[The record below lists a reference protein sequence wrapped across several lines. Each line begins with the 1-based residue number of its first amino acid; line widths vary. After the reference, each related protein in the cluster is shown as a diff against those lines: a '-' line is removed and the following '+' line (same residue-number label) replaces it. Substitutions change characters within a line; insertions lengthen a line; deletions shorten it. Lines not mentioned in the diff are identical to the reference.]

1 MTAKHSSILDSL
13 RLATPCTKDW
23 DKMDGDER
31 VRFCGGCEKNV
42 YNISDMTRREAN
54 ALLQEHGLTKCMR
67 ICRRH
72 DGTVITDDCPVGL
85 RKARERFRR
94 IAKVASIAIGF
105 LFASF
110 GKAFG
115 ADAALDRTPAG
126 SVLTDAP
133 PSAVPIPPVTTRTVE
148 LGGEFKTDYKIN
160 LKVGLDHKALR
171 KAVKA
176 RAKEVPRDF
185 TEALKSQLT
194 GKTDRAISHYE
205 KAIAS
210 HPDYKSS
217 YNNLAICLL
226 NRNQPGDLARAGEV
240 LIKAE
245 HLVPK
250 PPAVYFLKAAI
261 CDANGDREGEI
272 ENLRMFLFAYPNC
285 PEAVF
290 KLVNAYD
297 KLKQKFNAHAVLLR
311 ARSFINSWTYDDREA
326 FNKLWETHDLTIIST
341 QSSP

>member
-1 MTAKHSSILDSL
+1 MSEFQSKTAPMGDSKKRIVLDNRNLLFMSSETMTAKNDSILDSL

-54 ALLQEHGLTKCMR
+54 AFLQEHGLTKCMR

-110 GKAFG
+110 GKAYG
-115 ADAALDRTPAG
+115 ADANLDTTPAG
-126 SVLTDAP
+126 GGLTDTP
-133 PSAVPIPPVTTRTVE
+133 LSAVPSPPVTTGTVD
-148 LGGEFKTDYKIN
+148 LGGEFTTDYKIN
-160 LKVGLDHKALR
+160 LKVGLDHIALR

-185 TEALKSQLT
+185 TEALKSQLK

-205 KAIAS
+205 KAIANY
-210 HPDYKSS
+210 PNYASS

-226 NRNQPGDLARAGEV
+226 NRNQPGDLARADEI
-240 LIKAE
+240 LTKAE
-245 HLVPK
+245 TVGVK
-250 PPAVYFLKAAI
+250 PTSVYLLKAALR
-261 CDANGDREGEI
+261 DAG
-272 ENLRMFLFAYPNC
+272 
-285 PEAVF
+285 
-290 KLVNAYD
+290 
-297 KLKQKFNAHAVLLR
+297 
-311 ARSFINSWTYDDREA
+311 RSRRRN
-326 FNKLWETHDLTIIST
+326 
-341 QSSP
+341 

>member
-1 MTAKHSSILDSL
+1 MTAEHDSILDSL
-13 RLATPCTKDW
+13 RLATPCNKDW

-54 ALLQEHGLTKCMR
+54 AFLQEHGLTKCMR

-105 LFASF
+105 LFASV

-115 ADAALDRTPAG
+115 ADASLDRAPAG
-126 SVLTDAP
+126 RGLTDTP
-133 PSAVPIPPVTTRTVE
+133 LSAVPTPPVVTGTVE
-148 LGGEFKTDYKIN
+148 LGGEFIADYKIN
-160 LKVGLDHKALR
+160 LKVGPDPVAFR

-185 TEALKSQLT
+185 TEALKSQLM

-210 HPDYKSS
+210 HPDYTCS
-217 YNNLAICLL
+217 YNNLATCLL
-226 NRNQPGDLARAGEV
+226 SRNQPGDLARAGEI

-250 PPAVYFLKAAI
+250 PPAVYFLKAEI
-261 CDANGDREGEI
+261 CGANGDLEGQI
-272 ENLRMFLFAYPNC
+272 ENLRKFLFSHPDS

-290 KLVNAYD
+290 KLVDAYD

-311 ARSFINSWTYDDREA
+311 AGSFVYSWTHEDREA
-326 FNKLWETHDLTIIST
+326 FNMLWETHDLTKIST
-341 QSSP
+341 PSSP

>member
-1 MTAKHSSILDSL
+1 MTAKHNSILDSL

-54 ALLQEHGLTKCMR
+54 AFLQEHGLTKCMR
-67 ICRRH
+67 ISRRH

-110 GKAFG
+110 GKAYG
-115 ADAALDRTPAG
+115 ADANLDRTPAG
-126 SVLTDAP
+126 SGLTDTP
-133 PSAVPIPPVTTRTVE
+133 LSAVPNPPVTGTVE

-160 LKVGLDHKALR
+160 LKVGLDHIALK

-185 TEALKSQLT
+185 IEALKAQLT
-194 GKTDRAISHYE
+194 GKTDRAISRYE

-210 HPDYKSS
+210 HPTYTSS

-226 NRNQPGDLARAGEV
+226 NRNQAGDLARAGEV
-240 LIKAE
+240 LTKVE

-250 PPAVYFLKAAI
+250 TPAIYLVKAAM
-261 CDANGDREGEI
+261 CDQNGDLEGEI
-272 ENLRMFLFAYPNC
+272 ENLRMFRLSQPSS
-285 PEAVF
+285 PGAVF
-290 KLVNAYD
+290 KLVDAYD
-297 KLKQKFNAHAVLLR
+297 KLKQKFNAYAVLVS
-311 ARSFINSWTYDDREA
+311 ARSFMSSWTYEEREA
-326 FNKLWETHDLTIIST
+326 FNKLLETHDPAKIST
-341 QSSP
+341 PSSL

>member
-1 MTAKHSSILDSL
+1 MTARHNSVLDSL

-23 DKMDGDER
+23 DKMDGDDR

-54 ALLQEHGLTKCMR
+54 AFLQEHGLTKCMR

-105 LFASF
+105 LFASV

-115 ADAALDRTPAG
+115 ADASLDRAPAG
-126 SVLTDAP
+126 RGLTDTP
-133 PSAVPIPPVTTRTVE
+133 LSVVPTPPVVTGTVD
-148 LGGEFKTDYKIN
+148 LGGEFIADYKIN
-160 LKVGLDHKALR
+160 LKVGPDPVAFR

-217 YNNLAICLL
+217 YNNLFICLL
-226 NRNQPGDLARAGEV
+226 SRNQAGDLARAGEV
-240 LIKAE
+240 LTKVE

-250 PPAVYFLKAAI
+250 TPSFYFAKAAI
-261 CDANGDREGEI
+261 CHANGDLEGAI
-272 ENLRMFLFAYPNC
+272 ENLRRFRLSHPSS
-285 PEAVF
+285 PEGVF
-290 KLVNAYD
+290 KLVDAYD
-297 KLKQKFNAHAVLLR
+297 KLRQKSSAYAVLVGV
-311 ARSFINSWTYDDREA
+311 RSFTSSWTDDEREA
-326 FNKLWETHDLTIIST
+326 FNKLLETYDPAKIST
-341 QSSP
+341 PRSP